1 MANAFTNFLSGVGKG
16 VFGSDKSFFHDYQ
29 HANRLYVTN
38 TYARAPKVQFLYF
51 VSFNI
56 NPNAVIDQ
64 GWKNSGMKDVGL
76 LVKKLDM
83 PKFTM
88 PTDILN
94 QYNRRVPVYKNIK
107 YNDITMTFHDDNSDI
122 TNWLWKNYYQYH
134 YADGWYDVK
143 SRSAPPEAFRDT
155 KFNSNSFFYGGNS
168 VQINRF
174 FDSIDIYVMH
184 QQKFTQMT
192 LLNPLIT
199 AWDHDSLSQDDQ
211 TRALANKAT
220 ISYEGVLYKNGKL
233 KKDKDAKFFSAVYYD
248 NTPSPIRPGGIA
260 GVLGGV
266 SDIFGENGSLK
277 NAKTPLDFLG
287 VAINAGQTWQDA
299 KKINAKTIRSDTE
312 RTISRSLTDLQNNGN
327 RPEVRNNIGVSI
339 TSAFG
344 NNNTN
349 AQQKKIN

>member
-1 MANAFTNFLSGVGKG
+1 
-16 VFGSDKSFFHDYQ
+16 
-29 HANRLYVTN
+29 
-38 TYARAPKVQFLYF
+38 
-51 VSFNI
+51 
-56 NPNAVIDQ
+56 
-64 GWKNSGMKDVGL
+64 
-76 LVKKLDM
+76 
-83 PKFTM
+83 
-88 PTDILN
+88 
-94 QYNRRVPVYKNIK
+94 
-107 YNDITMTFHDDNSDI
+107 
-122 TNWLWKNYYQYH
+122 
-134 YADGWYDVK
+134 
-143 SRSAPPEAFRDT
+143 
-155 KFNSNSFFYGGNS
+155 
-168 VQINRF
+168 
-174 FDSIDIYVMH
+174 MH

-220 ISYEGVLYKNGKL
+220 ISYEGVLYKNGKI